1 MKNFTQHIIQDNI
14 TILGALNHLNKL
26 TDTLTLFVIDNNNR
40 LIGTLTD
47 GDIRRGFVEGLKLDD
62 NIKHFM
68 SMSYHY
74 LNNEVDSLKIKEIK
88 KDGIELLPV
97 LNEKN
102 EIIKV
107 YNLKRLKS
115 VLPVDAVIM
124 AGGRGERLRP
134 LTDNIPKSMLK
145 LGDKPIIEYTI
156 DRLIEFGIENIYI
169 SIHYLGNQ
177 IKEYLGDGSH
187 KGIKI
192 QYIEEDKP
200 LGTIGASSHIN
211 DFTND
216 TILLTNSDL
225 FTNIDYEDFFLA
237 FQNESADMAVAS
249 IPYTVNI
256 PYAILEKT
264 GSRVHSFKEKP
275 INTHSA
281 NAGIYLIKRKHIDLI
296 PKNTYFNTT
305 DLMQKAINANLIL
318 IHNPIIGYW
327 IDIGKHEDYL
337 KAQEIVKHLKK

>member
-14 TILGALNHLNKL
+14 TILDALNFLNKL
-26 TDTLTLFVIDNNNR
+26 TDTLTLFVIDNNNK

-68 SMSYHY
+68 SKSFHY
-74 LNNEVDSLKIKEIK
+74 INNGVDPRKIKEIK
-88 KDGIELLPV
+88 KDEIELLPV

-115 VLPVDAVIM
+115 VLPADAVIM

-134 LTDNIPKSMLK
+134 LTDNTPKPMLK
-145 LGDKPIIEYTI
+145 LGEKPIIEYTI
-156 DRLIEFGIENIYI
+156 DRLIDFGIENIFI
-169 SIHYLGNQ
+169 TIGYLGNQ
-177 IKEYLGDGSH
+177 IKEYFGDGSQ

-192 QYIEEDKP
+192 IYIEEDKP
-200 LGTIGASSHIN
+200 LGTIGALSLIN

-225 FTNIDYEDFFLA
+225 FTNIDYEDFYFA
-237 FQNESADMAVAS
+237 FHNQQADMAIAS
-249 IPYTVNI
+249 VPYTVNI
-256 PYAILEKT
+256 PFAILEEENNIIK
-264 GSRVHSFKEKP
+264 RFKEKP
-275 INTHSA
+275 INTHYV
-281 NAGIYLIKRKHIDLI
+281 NAGIYLLRKKLINEI
-296 PKNTYFNTT
+296 PKDSFYNMT
-305 DLMQKAINANLIL
+305 DLMQVTIDNNKKI
-318 IHNPIIGYW
+318 IHNPLIGYW
-327 IDIGKHEDYL
+327 IDIGKQDDY
-337 KAQEIVKHLKK
+337 KRAQEIANHIN